1 MNAKELR
8 QLADNVFTKRASLLS
23 LWQEQA
29 ENFYPERAD
38 FTFKRYL
45 GDDFAANLM
54 TSYPVL
60 VSRDLGDQI
69 STMLRNTA
77 KPWFSMVTNDA
88 RKDNDDSKRWL
99 EWATG
104 LQRRAM
110 YDPNSL
116 FNRATKECDRDFS
129 TFGQGVIQ
137 VRMNRKAD
145 GILYKCHHL
154 RDVAWMENED
164 GKICAIFRRWK
175 PQARI
180 VKQLFD
186 KKGGSVHSSLTKM
199 ADKEPFTEVDCLHIM
214 IESEMFDG
222 PDERLPW
229 RSIYYDCKHDHE
241 MESVAVKQKEY
252 VIPRWQTVSGS
263 QYSYS
268 PATVAA
274 LPEARLLQSMTYTL
288 LEAGEKIVNPPMI
301 ATEAAVRSDVSI
313 FAGGVTWVDYE
324 YDERLGA
331 ALRPITQDA
340 KGMPLSQ
347 EMMRDSRAL
356 LSQCFYLNKLTLPQ
370 RAPEMTAYEVGQRV
384 QEYIRGAM
392 PLFEPMEA
400 DYNGGIC
407 EETFT
412 LLLNNNA
419 FGPPRDI
426 PKSLRGAD
434 IQFRFQSPL
443 HDAIEMQ
450 KGHKFLEMKQLIA
463 EAIALDQSVAAIPDS
478 TVAIR
483 DALEGIGV
491 PMRWVRKEAEVAQMI
506 EAQKKAQD
514 TQALLANMQAGADV
528 AAKLGE
534 AQQSLGQTA

>member
-1 MNAKELR
+1 MNSKELR
-8 QLADNVFTKRASLLS
+8 QLADNVFSKRASLLS

-77 KPWFSMVTNDA
+77 KPWFNMTTNDA

-110 YDPNSL
+110 YDPNSM

-145 GILYKCHHL
+145 GLLYKCHHL

-186 KKGGSVHSSLTKM
+186 KKGGSVHPSLTKM
-199 ADKEPFTEVDCLHIM
+199 ADKEPFAEVDCLHIM
-214 IESEMFDG
+214 IEADMFDG
-222 PDERLPW
+222 ADERLPW

-268 PATVAA
+268 PATIAA

-288 LEAGEKIVNPPMI
+288 LEAGEKLVNPAMI
-301 ATEAAVRSDVSI
+301 ATEQAIRSDMSLY
-313 FAGGVTWVDYE
+313 AGGVTWVDYE

-331 ALRPITQDA
+331 ALRPITTDA

-347 EMMRDSRAL
+347 DMMRDSRAL
-356 LSQCFYLNKLTLPQ
+356 LSQCFYLNKLMLPQ

-384 QEYIRGAM
+384 QEYVRGAM

-407 EETFT
+407 EETFA

-419 FGPPRDI
+419 FGPLRDI

-506 EAQKKAQD
+506 EAEKKAQN